1 MWLRPL
7 TRPELATAPLFV
19 SAAAD
24 CSVFIVDGINTHTHR
39 HREDMKAIETHAHI
53 LWSELQRYI

>member
-24 CSVFIVDGINTHTHR
+24 CSVFVVYAINTHTHT
-39 HREDMKAIETHAHI
+39 DIDIEKI
-53 LWSELQRYI
+53 